1 MSFINYRR
9 GLAGAIFCL
18 MLSAP
23 VAQAASG
30 GVINFQEENDLFG
43 DGSDQH
49 FTHGMLLT
57 WLTPPETRHEKL
69 TEFFDLLPFFEH
81 GRKLRFSFGLGQNM
95 YTPQNISR
103 TVPDPADRPYAGW
116 LYGSAGMVSES
127 DGRILESLELNLGM
141 VGPSS
146 FAEDVQ
152 TTFHQW
158 INSPRPEGWSH
169 QLKNEPGVVLYY
181 ESKQRVEKHNPNR
194 WIQYDFTPHIG
205 GALGNVFTYAAA
217 GATFRIGDGLPSDY
231 GPPRIRPSL
240 PGSGFFESG
249 GAPFAWYLFGGVEG
263 RVVARNIF
271 LDGNTFAGSASVER
285 NWLVGDL
292 QGGLVITLKQVRLAY
307 THIVRSK
314 EFDSQSQSDQFGAIS
329 VSFAY

>member
-1 MSFINYRR
+1 MSSPISRR
-9 GLAGAIFCL
+9 ILAGILPLL
-18 MLSAP
+18 MLIPHA
-23 VAQAASG
+23 AQAASG

-57 WLTPPETRHEKL
+57 LLTPPDSKHPGM
-69 TEFFDLLPFFEH
+69 TEMFDLLPFFEH

-95 YTPQNISR
+95 YTPQDITRR
-103 TVPDPADRPYAGW
+103 TPDPSDRPYAGW
-116 LYGSAGMVSES
+116 LYGSAGIVSES
-127 DGRILESLELNLGM
+127 DSGVLESLELNLGM
-141 VGPSS
+141 IGPAA

-152 TTFHQW
+152 TTFHEW

-169 QLKNEPGVVLYY
+169 QLKNEPGAVLYY
-181 ESKQRVEKHNPNR
+181 ESKQRVKKQNPDGML
-194 WIQYDFTPHIG
+194 QYDFTPHIG

-217 GATFRIGDGLPSDY
+217 GATFRFGDGLPSDY

-240 PGSGFFESG
+240 PGSGFFETTG
-249 GAPFAWYLFGGVEG
+249 QAFGWYFFGGFEG

-271 LDGNTFAGSASVER
+271 LDGNTFANSASVDR

-292 QGGLVITLKQVRLAY
+292 QGGLVLTFKQTRIAY

-314 EFDSQSQSDQFGAIS
+314 EFDGQDQSDQFGAIS